1 MLCENIARAAD
12 GALLFAGQS
21 VNALADTYGTP
32 LYLMDEDRIRR
43 NCRMYRAAFRDAFG
57 EDALPLY
64 AGKAASFRQIYR
76 IMAEEGLGIDAVSPG
91 EIGTALSAGFP
102 AEEIYYHG
110 DGKTDADIAY
120 ALDRGVGCFIV
131 DNGDELIS
139 LSEQAAARSLRQ
151 KVLLRITPGIDP
163 HTYHAVNTGAV
174 DVKFGVPVET
184 GQAMEFVRAA
194 LGMKSLEVAG
204 LHCHVGSM
212 VFDEDVFLRTIDLM
226 VGFMADVRDELG
238 FVFRE
243 LNVGGGYGVRYT
255 DDDPMA
261 DIPARIGEVGA
272 RLKRRIAEAGLPL
285 PRFLMEPGRSIVADA
300 GMTVYTVCSVKRIP
314 GYKSYVITDGGMTDN
329 PRYCLYG
336 AAYTVLHAAPRGKL
350 RAIFDLAGR
359 CCESGDIIQPAIS
372 LPAATCRGDRIA
384 VCTTG
389 APTISRWPR
398 ITTASAGRPSSCCAA
413 ARAISPCAEKQSRT
427 SARWICKRLKAKCAP
442 LCTSGARLYLGLFCG
457 IRTCRGSR
465 SSPGSACT
473 RRACR
478 GGWR

>member
-389 APTISRWPR
+389 AYNFSM
-398 ITTASAGRPSSCCAA
+398 ASNYNRFGRP
-413 ARAISPCAEKQSRT
+413 
-427 SARWICKRLKAKCAP
+427 P
-442 LCTSGARLYLGLFCG
+442 LVML
-457 IRTCRGSR
+457 
-465 SSPGSACT
+465 
-473 RRACR
+473 R
-478 GGWR
+478 GGESYLAVRRETVEDVRALDL

>member
-1 MLCENIARAAD
+1 MLCDNIGRAAD
-12 GALLFAGQS
+12 GGLLFAGQR
-21 VNALADTYGTP
+21 VNALADRWGTP
-32 LYLMDEDRIRR
+32 LYLMDEDRIRQ
-43 NCRMYRAAFRDAFG
+43 NCRMYLSAFRESFG

-64 AGKAASFRQIYR
+64 AGKAASFRQMYR
-76 IMAEEGLGIDAVSPG
+76 IVAEEGLGIDAVSPG
-91 EIGTALSAGFP
+91 EIATALSAGYP
-102 AEEIYYHG
+102 AEKIYYHG
-110 DGKTDADIAY
+110 DGKTDEDIRF
-120 ALDRGVGCFIV
+120 ALGQGVGCFVV
-131 DNGDELIS
+131 DNGDEL
-139 LSEQAAARSLRQ
+139 LALNAAAASLEKKQ

-163 HTYHAVNTGAV
+163 HTYHAINTGAV

-194 LGMKSLEVAG
+194 LGMEHIEVAG

-261 DIPARIGEVGA
+261 DIPARIGEVAA
-272 RLKRRIAEAGLPL
+272 RLRSRLAEAGLPA

-329 PRYCLYG
+329 PRFCLYG
-336 AAYTVLHAAPRGKL
+336 AQYTVLHASRHGGL

-372 LPAATCRGDRIA
+372 LPAATGRGDRVA

-389 APTISRWPR
+389 AYNYSM
-398 ITTASAGRPSSCCAA
+398 ASNYNRFGRP
-413 ARAISPCAEKQSRT
+413 PVVM
-427 SARWICKRLKAKCAP
+427 L
-442 LCTSGARLYLGLFCG
+442 
-457 IRTCRGSR
+457 
-465 SSPGSACT
+465 
-473 RRACR
+473 R
-478 GGWR
+478 GGESYLAVRRETVEDMLALDL

>member
-1 MLCENIARAAD
+1 MLCDNISRGSD
-12 GALLFAGQS
+12 GALYFAGQS
-21 VNALADTYGTP
+21 VNALADRYGTP
-32 LYLMDEDRIRR
+32 LYLMDEDRNRQ
-43 NCRMYRAAFRDAFG
+43 NCRMYLSAFRASFG

-64 AGKAASFRQIYR
+64 ASKAAAFRRMYR
-76 IMAEEGLGIDAVSPG
+76 IMAEEGMGVDAVSPG
-91 EIGTALSAGFP
+91 EIRTALSAGFP
-102 AEEIYYHG
+102 AEKIYYHG
-110 DGKTDADIAY
+110 DGKTEADIRF
-120 ALDRGVGCFIV
+120 ALENGVGCFVV

-139 LSEQAAARSLRQ
+139 LSEAAARGVRQ

-163 HTYHAVNTGAV
+163 HTYHAINTGAV

-194 LGMKSLEVAG
+194 LHMPRLDVAG

-212 VFDEDVFLRTIDLM
+212 VFDEDVFLRTVDLM

-243 LNVGGGYGVRYT
+243 LDLGGGYGVRYT
-255 DDDPMA
+255 DDDPAA
-261 DIPARIGEVGA
+261 DIPARIGEVSS
-272 RLKRRIAEAGLPL
+272 RLRKRLEEASLPM
-285 PRFLMEPGRSIVADA
+285 PRFLLEPGRSIVADA

-336 AAYTVLHAAPRGKL
+336 ATYTVLHAAPRGRL

-372 LPAATCRGDRIA
+372 LPAATARGDRIA

-389 APTISRWPR
+389 AYNYSM
-398 ITTASAGRPSSCCAA
+398 ASNYNRFGRP
-413 ARAISPCAEKQSRT
+413 PVVM
-427 SARWICKRLKAKCAP
+427 L
-442 LCTSGARLYLGLFCG
+442 
-457 IRTCRGSR
+457 
-465 SSPGSACT
+465 
-473 RRACR
+473 R
-478 GGWR
+478 GGESFVAVKRESVEDVLALDL

>member
-1 MLCENIARAAD
+1 MLCDNISRASD
-12 GALLFAGQS
+12 GRLLFAGQD
-21 VNALADTYGTP
+21 VNALADRWGTP
-32 LYLMDEDRIRR
+32 LYLMDEDRIRE
-43 NCRMYRAAFRDAFG
+43 NCRMYTGAFRAAFG
-57 EDALPLY
+57 PDALPLY
-64 AGKAASFRQIYR
+64 AGKAASFRRIYR

-91 EIGTALSAGFP
+91 EIGTALAAGYP
-102 AEEIYYHG
+102 AESIYYHG
-110 DGKTDADIAY
+110 DGKTDADIAF
-120 ALDRGVGCFIV
+120 ALERGVGCFIV
-131 DNGDELIS
+131 DNGDELIA
-139 LSEQAAARSLRQ
+139 LSEQAAARGLRQ

-163 HTYHAVNTGAV
+163 HTYHAINTGAV

-238 FVFRE
+238 FTFRE

-261 DIPARIGEVGA
+261 DIPARIAEVGA
-272 RLKRRIAEAGLPL
+272 RLKARIGEASLPL

-314 GYKSYVITDGGMTDN
+314 GYKSYVVTDGGMTDN

-336 AAYTVLHAAPRGKL
+336 AQYTVLHAAPRGRL

-372 LPAATCRGDRIA
+372 LPAATARGDRIA

-389 APTISRWPR
+389 AYNYSM
-398 ITTASAGRPSSCCAA
+398 ASNYNRFGRP
-413 ARAISPCAEKQSRT
+413 PVVM
-427 SARWICKRLKAKCAP
+427 L
-442 LCTSGARLYLGLFCG
+442 
-457 IRTCRGSR
+457 
-465 SSPGSACT
+465 
-473 RRACR
+473 R
-478 GGWR
+478 GGESFLAVKRESVEDVLSLDL